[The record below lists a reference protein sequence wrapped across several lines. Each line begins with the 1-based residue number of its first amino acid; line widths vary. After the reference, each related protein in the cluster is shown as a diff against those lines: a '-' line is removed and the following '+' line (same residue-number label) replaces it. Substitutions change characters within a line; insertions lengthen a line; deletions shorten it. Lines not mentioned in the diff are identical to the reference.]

1 MKPIILD
8 RDGVINQESA
18 EFVKSPEEWLPLK
31 GSLVAIARLSQAG
44 YDVIV
49 LTNQSG
55 IARGLFSADML
66 SQIHV
71 RMIDYI
77 HQAGGKISSIA
88 FCPHGPDD
96 QCDCRKPKA
105 GLYSELIQQLGISF
119 NGVYSVGDSLRD
131 LKAAQEAG
139 ALPVLVL
146 TGNGKKTAKQISK
159 DPSLGLSNIPI
170 FENLLSFSDWL
181 LSQSD
186 EHSSL

>member
-1 MKPIILD
+1 M
-8 RDGVINQESA
+8 RFARTAQMTSATAES
-18 EFVKSPEEWLPLK
+18 
-31 GSLVAIARLSQAG
+31 
-44 YDVIV
+44 
-49 LTNQSG
+49 
-55 IARGLFSADML
+55 
-66 SQIHV
+66 
-71 RMIDYI
+71 
-77 HQAGGKISSIA
+77 
-88 FCPHGPDD
+88 
-96 QCDCRKPKA
+96 PKA

-131 LKAAQEAG
+131 LQAAQEAG

-181 LSQSD
+181 FSQSD